1 MWLFLDEKS
10 WSRWG
15 WNCGF
20 LVWQAD
26 MVPLSQ
32 QDSVYHFQIGS
43 KAAVSHY
50 LYVLYWWYFTYLFRC
65 FDAYNVYAIIHEI
78 DQFWVLQMMTSI
90 VEDILIEAISVTV
103 SIFIGPGP
111 TGKHH
116 TGELSGA
123 ACPNVQAQEAG
134 NEEDADHQDDH
145 QTEDD
150 PLET

>member
-1 MWLFLDEKS
+1 MK
-10 WSRWG
+10 
-15 WNCGF
+15 
-20 LVWQAD
+20 
-26 MVPLSQ
+26 
-32 QDSVYHFQIGS
+32 
-43 KAAVSHY
+43 
-50 LYVLYWWYFTYLFRC
+50 YVLCHYWYFTYLFRC
-65 FDAYNVYAIIHEI
+65 FDAYDVYTIVHEI

-116 TGELSGA
+116 TGELSEA